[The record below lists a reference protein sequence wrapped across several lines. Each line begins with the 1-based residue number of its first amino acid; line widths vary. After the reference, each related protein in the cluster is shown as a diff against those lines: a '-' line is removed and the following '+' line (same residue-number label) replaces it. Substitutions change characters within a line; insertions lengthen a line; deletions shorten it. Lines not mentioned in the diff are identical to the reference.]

1 MLAGAAQLSQE
12 LIDVISHIIDTSRR
26 DTQLT
31 NQLKGIQIMATLNEL
46 RTQVRRK
53 RQQVLK
59 NLDENLDYIDKDLG
73 QKLDEELKAIKSDIC
88 KLTPSRDSFGDMLLS
103 AYA

>member
-1 MLAGAAQLSQE
+1 
-12 LIDVISHIIDTSRR
+12 
-26 DTQLT
+26 
-31 NQLKGIQIMATLNEL
+31 MATLNEL

>member
-1 MLAGAAQLSQE
+1 MQLSQE

-46 RTQVRRK
+46 RTQARRK

-59 NLDENLDYIDKDLG
+59 NLDKNLDYIDKDLG
-73 QKLDEELKAIKSDIC
+73 QKLDEELKAIQSDIC